1 MKFPKIK
8 EAPRE
13 AQKEKKF
20 CFMKEPFGKEK
31 WEQDFLKELKNP
43 VNFRE

>member
-1 MKFPKIK
+1 
-8 EAPRE
+8 
-13 AQKEKKF
+13 
-20 CFMKEPFGKEK
+20 MKEPFGKEK